1 MARDINRAAPE
12 RDYPLIQVWRETSSG
27 SELYNRIHN
36 IGGVISEVSFL
47 GDSLYRY
54 TPVNGTITVLPG
66 DVLGLITP
74 RDNNARI
81 SPYLLQSSSPQ
92 PQYYERP
99 STSPISEILANN
111 PNNFHNQ
118 FSPLV
123 AIELV
128 DVSSIIVVISSNSS
142 SSVNSVRYNKTLMPF
157 LSMSF
162 IPSPSLTISLTSP
175 LIMPPAHSNSYGSTI
190 LADSSLSVNSVIT
203 KTLMPSLMPTTPS
216 TPLPSSTLS
225 TILAGLI
232 GGFIVAVV
240 CIFMFLLIIVI
251 YRIKK
256 KRRNHSEG
264 QPELPHIFS
273 NTSIEPKNN
282 PAYANNPFYD
292 SATPI
297 QDNPA
302 YAAVN
307 VNDLSATIQDNPA
320 YGNNTAVMED
330 VPYACPSAS
339 SHTAFEENP
348 DQMDDDD
355 YTYI

>member
-1 MARDINRAAPE
+1 M
-12 RDYPLIQVWRETSSG
+12 
-27 SELYNRIHN
+27 
-36 IGGVISEVSFL
+36 
-47 GDSLYRY
+47 
-54 TPVNGTITVLPG
+54 
-66 DVLGLITP
+66 
-74 RDNNARI
+74 
-81 SPYLLQSSSPQ
+81 
-92 PQYYERP
+92 P
-99 STSPISEILANN
+99 S
-111 PNNFHNQ
+111 
-118 FSPLV
+118 
-123 AIELV
+123 
-128 DVSSIIVVISSNSS
+128 
-142 SSVNSVRYNKTLMPF
+142 

-162 IPSPSLTISLTSP
+162 IPSLSLTISLTSP
-175 LIMPPAHSNSYGSTI
+175 LIMPPTHSNSYGSTI

-232 GGFIVAVV
+232 GGVIVAVV
-240 CIFMFLLIIVI
+240 CIFTFLLIIVI
-251 YRIKK
+251 YHIKK

-264 QPELPHIFS
+264 QPELPLSS

-282 PAYANNPFYD
+282 PAYANNPFHD

-320 YGNNTAVMED
+320 YGNNTAIMED

-339 SHTAFEENP
+339 SHTAFEENA
-348 DQMDDDD
+348 DQMDNDDD